1 MKYRLLKMTS
11 VVILS
16 GWLVGCA
23 NATGADV
30 GTATGAGLGALA
42 GYAIAPN
49 NAVGAV
55 VGAGAGAMI
64 GREVGR
70 NHDARQ
76 YRRSYHHGY

>member
-1 MKYRLLKMTS
+1 MKGKIMVQMAS
-11 VVILS
+11 VIILS

-42 GYAIAPN
+42 GYAITPN

-55 VGAGAGAMI
+55 IGAGAGAMI
-64 GREVGR
+64 GREAGKR
-70 NHDARQ
+70 HDARH
-76 YRRSYHHGY
+76 YRRGY